1 MKKKSADIIP
11 GEDMAKRI
19 KETQKRKIFEIG
31 DIKKETITGDEH
43 EIAIGEKHRLGA
55 GPMGIQVL
63 EIATGDFNESDII
76 HYEDKYGRV

>member
-31 DIKKETITGDEH
+31 DIKKH
-43 EIAIGEKHRLGA
+43 
-55 GPMGIQVL
+55 L
-63 EIATGDFNESDII
+63 EELSEDGKFNVFYPFRE
-76 HYEDKYGRV
+76 